1 MFSIMAASGIHIRYN
16 ICVFHILVISFDLLT
31 NLVST
36 EDIFGQDGSTGLLS
50 LALVGTSLA
59 LTEDSFSHEITLLGI
74 KL

>member
-1 MFSIMAASGIHIRYN
+1 MFSIMAASGIHTRYN
-16 ICVFHILVISFDLLT
+16 VCVFHIISFDLLT
-31 NLVST
+31 HLVST

-59 LTEDSFSHEITLLGI
+59 LTEDSFSHEIALLGI